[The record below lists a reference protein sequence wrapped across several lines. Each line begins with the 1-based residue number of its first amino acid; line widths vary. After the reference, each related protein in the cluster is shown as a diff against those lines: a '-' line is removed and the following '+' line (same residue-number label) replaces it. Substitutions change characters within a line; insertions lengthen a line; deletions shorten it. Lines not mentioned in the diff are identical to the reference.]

1 MSLKEVFLVSA
12 AAAAVFFYMLFH
24 FVGNF
29 VGSELYTIFVLCVFA
44 YYGLLCF
51 MVINRSSRVRDT
63 FDPDDLRGTNWLVN
77 SIGTLFGIIVLCMVE
92 EGVIG
97 IPTVFGTALNDPWAV
112 LKSAL
117 FIPWLIDILTE
128 GHSDIQELYYAW
140 YLTFAILSFVF
151 GIFTIGRYH
160 KARKMLAVME
170 ICKRENAAGDIMSA
184 DIFAEKI
191 TEPNRVLLMR
201 IPKEDMIPDE
211 EEYEQ
216 LLHRT
221 SPLETPETEPLGEE
235 PQYIECPL
243 CGTKNPLNI
252 GQCVF
257 CGGEL
262 GGGKA
267 DCDA

>member
-12 AAAAVFFYMLFH
+12 AAAAVFVYMLFH
-24 FVGNF
+24 FLGNL
-29 VGSELYTIFVLCVFA
+29 VGSELYIMFVLCVFA

-51 MVINRSSRVRDT
+51 MVINRSARVRDT
-63 FDPDDLRGTNWLVN
+63 FDRTDFMGTNWLVN
-77 SIGTLFGIIVLCMVE
+77 SIGTLFAIIALCTVE

-97 IPTVFGTALNDPWAV
+97 VPTVLGTALDDPWAV
-112 LKSAL
+112 VKSAL
-117 FIPWLIDILTE
+117 FIPWLIDVMAE
-128 GHSDIQELYYAW
+128 GQSGIQELYYAW
-140 YLTFAILSFVF
+140 YLTFALLSLAL

-160 KARKMLAVME
+160 KARKAIAVME

-191 TEPNRVLLMR
+191 TEPNHLLLMR

-216 LLHRT
+216 LLHR
-221 SPLETPETEPLGEE
+221 SSVPEMSETTPLGEE
-235 PQYIECPL
+235 PQYTECPL
-243 CGTKNPLNI
+243 CGTKNPLNV
-252 GQCVF
+252 GQCCF

-262 GGGKA
+262 NGGKE
-267 DCDA
+267 DSHV

>member
-63 FDPDDLRGTNWLVN
+63 FDMADFRGTNWLVN
-77 SIGTLFGIIVLCMVE
+77 SIGTLFAIIALCLVE

-112 LKSAL
+112 VKSAL
-117 FIPWLIDILTE
+117 FVPCLIDMATE
-128 GHSDIQELYYAW
+128 GQSNIQELYYAW
-140 YLTFAILSFVF
+140 YITFAILSLAL

-184 DIFAEKI
+184 DIFGEKI
-191 TEPNRVLLMR
+191 TEPNRVLLLR
-201 IPKEDMIPDE
+201 LPEEDMIPDE
-211 EEYEQ
+211 EEYGQ

-221 SPLETPETEPLGEE
+221 SAQETPVTEPFGEE
-235 PQYIECPL
+235 PQYRECPL
-243 CGTKNPLNI
+243 CGTQNPMHSS
-252 GQCVF
+252 QCSF

-262 GGGKA
+262 EVGKEGSHV
-267 DCDA
+267 